1 MHGCPLQAA
10 LPFGAAR
17 APQPGS
23 SPAAGVP
30 LSAGRQGPLEPEAV
44 LGGVPGE
51 AEVEEEELEILA
63 DPTAPTPGTAERKV
77 RVGLTGCEGGAHG
90 V

>member
-1 MHGCPLQAA
+1 
-10 LPFGAAR
+10 
-17 APQPGS
+17 
-23 SPAAGVP
+23 
-30 LSAGRQGPLEPEAV
+30 LEPEAV